1 MKNTV
6 KIHVP
11 PSQQVMRNRTYNR
24 QMRNLYYEK
33 ANYCFRKIKKIVDSA
48 VDSEKSPSESDL
60 LVKLYEF
67 LDLLNVCLSY
77 AKYAVYSGKSEKRV
91 PYSQDHQWG
100 ILQEEEVLVYF
111 LEEQILSVKYIVSH
125 IETNKRIQEF
135 AKKSEADVIVNHI
148 LANIEELN
156 KETEK
161 DLLYFYDNIEKRYG
175 IGNQLFGILQELQS
189 FQ

>member
-33 ANYCFRKIKKIVDSA
+33 ANYSFRKIKKA
-48 VDSEKSPSESDL
+48 VDSETSPDESNILPELYDFQEL
-60 LVKLYEF
+60 L
-67 LDLLNVCLSY
+67 DVCLSY
-77 AKYAVYSGKSEKRV
+77 AKHAVYSSKAEKLV

-100 ILQEEEVLVYF
+100 ILQEEIILVYF
-111 LEEQILSVKYIVSH
+111 LEEQISSVKYIISH
-125 IETNKRIQEF
+125 IETNKRIQAF
-135 AKKSEADVIVNHI
+135 AKKSETDVIVNHI
-148 LANIEELN
+148 IANIEELN
-156 KETEK
+156 RETEK